1 MKSFLFT
8 LVFFLSFSAQ
18 AVSPA
23 ASFPIKPP
31 SEKIELNRFTWM
43 SIKEARQLAGRK
55 FSLKEK
61 IVFKLSQ
68 AKLKK
73 ELTRSKQSQS
83 SKKSTVAL
91 VLSIM
96 SLAALYFPIASIPLA
111 IAAIIIGSKQFKKSN
126 YEDRRAKLAVTL
138 AILSLG
144 ITVVALLIY
153 AIFISDGAF
162 GIFILR

>member
-1 MKSFLFT
+1 MKSFLST
-8 LVFFLSFSAQ
+8 LLFFLNFSAQ

-23 ASFPIKPP
+23 APSGMKPP
-31 SEKIELNRFTWM
+31 SEKIELPLFVRM
-43 SIKEARQLAGRK
+43 SIKEAQQLAGRK

-61 IVFKLSQ
+61 IVFNFSQ

-73 ELTRSKQSQS
+73 ELTRPKQSQKS
-83 SKKSTVAL
+83 GKSTVAL
-91 VLSIM
+91 VIAII
-96 SLAALYFPIASIPLA
+96 SLAALYFPIASVPLA
-111 IAAIIIGSKQFKKSN
+111 TAAIIIGSKQFKKSN
-126 YEDRRAKLAVTL
+126 YEDQRAKLAVTL

-162 GIFILR
+162 RIFILK